1 MNNDYLKNLLTGPDV
16 VKIARSLLGMSLC
29 SAIDGVHTEGIIVET
44 EAYCG
49 TNDKACHAHLGKFTN
64 RTKVMYEKGGTAYV
78 YLCYGIHHLVNVVTN
93 EKGIADA
100 VLIRALMPTDGID
113 MMRKRVDKEKPIH
126 QLCNGP
132 GKLSKAMGINKVHN
146 EMDLLHSSTLY
157 IKPNVK
163 EINEELIVGT
173 TRIGIDYAEEDKY
186 LNWRF
191 YLKNNKAV
199 SIY

>member
-1 MNNDYLKNLLTGPDV
+1 MTNDHLKNLLTGPDV

-29 SAIDGVHTEGIIVET
+29 STIEGVYTEGIIVET
-44 EAYCG
+44 EAYSG
-49 TNDKACHAHLGKFTN
+49 RSDKACHAHLGKFTK

-100 VLIRALMPTDGID
+100 VLIRALMPTEGID
-113 MMRKRVDKEKPIH
+113 MMRKRVNKEKPIH

-132 GKLSKAMGINKVHN
+132 GKLSKALGINKVHN

-163 EINEELIVGT
+163 EINEELIVST

-199 SIY
+199 SLY